1 MAEMKRVNAGSVP
14 VPDPT
19 ALTTAALIREI
30 DSLRERTSH
39 DTLLLRE
46 LIETRIDGNDTAV
59 QLLRTTTDKFPYK
72 INEAIKQLQDLHNE
86 RFRSLDALIDIR
98 FDSIDTQFAERDK
111 RTEQLSLADKTAIA
125 AALQAQKEAAGAQNE
140 SNTTANNKM
149 EASFAK
155 LIDQTQTLLQA
166 VTRNTDDKINDIKSR
181 LDKGE
186 GRTSVSDPVVA
197 EGISKLNAA
206 LIDLTK
212 SRDTNQG
219 YGLGQAGLWGF
230 IVGGLGVLFGLGG
243 LIVALMGKFVR

>member
-1 MAEMKRVNAGSVP
+1 MATLNKTSVP

-19 ALTTAALIREI
+19 VLTTAALIREI
-30 DSLRERTSH
+30 ESLRERMTH
-39 DTLLLRE
+39 DNTFLRE
-46 LIETRIDGNDTAV
+46 LIEARLNGSDKAV
-59 QLLRTTTDKFPYK
+59 ELLRSMTDRTPAS
-72 INEAIKQLQDLHNE
+72 ITAAISQLQALHDE
-86 RFRSLDALIDIR
+86 KFHSIEALVDTR
-98 FDSIDTQFAERDK
+98 FDGIDTQFLERDK

-186 GRTSVSDPVVA
+186 GKSSVSDPQTSLALERLTVA
-197 EGISKLNAA
+197 VASISKTTDIGTGHSQGSAA
-206 LIDLTK
+206 LW
-212 SRDTNQG
+212 G
-219 YGLGQAGLWGF
+219 Y
-230 IVGGLGVLFGLGG
+230 IVGGLGLLFAFGTLISIVVRLGH
-243 LIVALMGKFVR
+243 